1 MWYLVE
7 LYLPVFSVRD
17 VESYQVAVSVLVPL
31 PSTVVGAVGAVL
43 GRMGYCR
50 GDECLKEAR
59 RRIRLAR
66 AVAPTAAKSPVVLRR
81 LRGVLEEGKLPDS
94 VKDITRDVAGL
105 SDAMT
110 REYVFAWRLALIL
123 EGDVKREHLYLID
136 RLGDSESLVSVVD
149 VAEVE
154 PVECTGRVNVVVKSR
169 VVRGGD
175 YMLVRGFDER
185 GDRSIFAVPLR
196 VEGGLY
202 RASDVEVEGPVK
214 CVEKGDLRAVFPEGY
229 GW

>member
-1 MWYLVE
+1 
-7 LYLPVFSVRD
+7 
-17 VESYQVAVSVLVPL
+17 
-31 PSTVVGAVGAVL
+31 
-43 GRMGYCR
+43 
-50 GDECLKEAR
+50 
-59 RRIRLAR
+59 
-66 AVAPTAAKSPVVLRR
+66 
-81 LRGVLEEGKLPDS
+81 
-94 VKDITRDVAGL
+94 
-105 SDAMT
+105 
-110 REYVFAWRLALIL
+110 
-123 EGDVKREHLYLID
+123 
-136 RLGDSESLVSVVD
+136 
-149 VAEVE
+149 VE

>member
-17 VESYQVAVSVLVPL
+17 VESYQVAVSMLVPL

-81 LRGVLEEGKLPDS
+81 LRGVLEEGRLPDS
-94 VKDITRDVAGL
+94 IKDIT
-105 SDAMT
+105 SS
-110 REYVFAWRLALIL
+110 F
-123 EGDVKREHLYLID
+123 
-136 RLGDSESLVSVVD
+136 
-149 VAEVE
+149 
-154 PVECTGRVNVVVKSR
+154 TG
-169 VVRGGD
+169 
-175 YMLVRGFDER
+175 
-185 GDRSIFAVPLR
+185 
-196 VEGGLY
+196 
-202 RASDVEVEGPVK
+202 
-214 CVEKGDLRAVFPEGY
+214 FPSA
-229 GW
+229 